1 MQLDLWRLYR
11 QMLFCRRYEEAVAEI
26 WHEGLISGEMH
37 LGTGEEAIIVGV
49 VSQLTETDAL
59 ALDHRGTAAMLT
71 RGVDPISLLREFL
84 GRPDG
89 LCKGM
94 GGHMHLFSPKH
105 LAASSGIVGAA
116 GPAAVGFALAGQ
128 YLRPGSVAVAF
139 FGDGAVNQGML
150 MEAMNLAVVWKLP
163 VLFVCKDDQWAIT
176 TSAETVIGNA
186 VTERA
191 RGFGMPALEVDGN
204 DIEDVFHSTQAAI
217 MHARDGGGP
226 TFIHARCSHVEG
238 HFLGYQLLRI
248 VRKPLQELG
257 AISIPLVKSF
267 LDGKGA
273 PVGKRLESL
282 GDILSLMKTNAE
294 KEYTAQDDPLQRV
307 EQMLSDP
314 EQLQALKEEVN
325 AQVEAIIKAALETQT
340 SLEGAAT

>member
-1 MQLDLWRLYR
+1 
-11 QMLFCRRYEEAVAEI
+11 
-26 WHEGLISGEMH
+26 
-37 LGTGEEAIIVGV
+37 
-49 VSQLTETDAL
+49 
-59 ALDHRGTAAMLT
+59 
-71 RGVDPISLLREFL
+71 
-84 GRPDG
+84 
-89 LCKGM
+89 
-94 GGHMHLFSPKH
+94 
-105 LAASSGIVGAA
+105 
-116 GPAAVGFALAGQ
+116 
-128 YLRPGSVAVAF
+128 
-139 FGDGAVNQGML
+139 ML

-176 TSAETVIGNA
+176 TPADAAIGNA
-186 VTERA
+186 LTERA

-273 PVGKRLESL
+273 PVSKRLESL
-282 GDILSLMKTNAE
+282 GDILSLIKTNIE
-294 KEYTAQDDPLQRV
+294 KEYSAQDDPLKKA

-314 EQLQALKEEVN
+314 ERLHSIQEEVH
-325 AQVEAIIKAALETQT
+325 AQVEAIIKAALETKT
-340 SLEGAAT
+340 SSEGEAI